1 MGIDMRSPAEL
12 AAFMTASAFAN
23 PKCKK
28 IRRIPD
34 QAVCQATA
42 A

>member
-1 MGIDMRSPAEL
+1 MRSPAEL
-12 AAFMTASAFAN
+12 AGFMTASGFAN

-28 IRRIPD
+28 IRGIPD

-42 A
+42 S